1 MSDLFDRL
9 QSALGDTYRL
19 DTELSGGGMSRVFL
33 AEEKALNRKVVIKL
47 LPPEMAAGVN
57 IDRFERE
64 IQLAASLQHPHVVP
78 LLTAGSHDDLLYYVM
93 PFIEGESLRAKL
105 AREGELPI
113 GETLRIL
120 RDVADALAYAHRHKV
135 VHRDIK
141 PDNVMLSDDHALVTD
156 FGVAKAVTDS
166 TGGQSLTSMGVA
178 LGTPAYMSPEQAAAN
193 PQVDHRADIYALGAL
208 AYEMLCGRP
217 PFSGVNPQQVLAA
230 HVTQAPDPCTTHRTS
245 VPAGLNE
252 LVMRCLA
259 KLPADRWQRADE
271 LKTQFDSL
279 ATPPSGGVTPTGT
292 QPVAAVPSGAAGP
305 VGLAAMTPVKVAVL
319 FGAGAAF
326 VLVLVYMLMTVLGLP
341 SWVFVGAIALL
352 AVGLPIMLV
361 TGRHEQQR
369 AVAATTGMH
378 VTTPVGV
385 RKHFTWRR
393 ATLGGGLA
401 FAGLTVVTGGFMA
414 MRMLG
419 IGPVGT
425 LVASGVLDEQARL
438 VLADFENATSDST
451 LGETVA
457 ELFRIDLNE
466 SPAIT
471 LLSTGQVANVLAR
484 MERPE
489 DSPLTPGVASEIAIR
504 EGIKA
509 YLTGDIRSLGESY
522 LLAARLVSA
531 ETGEEFMSVS
541 EQANTSADIMEAVD
555 RMSTAFR
562 ERIGESYSSLRADPP
577 LERFTTSSLEALQ
590 LYAQATRASE
600 AGNLD
605 RAIALLEQPVAID
618 SAFAM
623 AWRRLGAF
631 MVRPGRGQGSEGR
644 DAIRRAYALRERLA
658 ERERYHVEAL
668 HGVYVEEDNDK
679 AVTAYLTILDKYPRD
694 ATALNNLGVAHARL
708 GNRRESARWYREG
721 IVRGVAPAISYTNL
735 IGAQTGLGD
744 LTAADTVLE
753 LFEAKFPDH
762 ASRFTTRAQLA
773 AASWDY
779 ESAAA
784 AIDDHFE
791 AYGSAP
797 DEESEGYGHRSVLA
811 AVQGKMD
818 ESQRWNRQGLFVDAE
833 RRDRFSH
840 EVRAVVE
847 ELESADLAIW
857 YDLDPPSP
865 DEYVEM
871 WDRWLETADNPMAAT
886 RWENT
891 VRTVARLGEATRA
904 QAMLDEY
911 RGRLSDEQREDRRL
925 PLLRSDAELALA
937 SDRADEAV
945 SLLRTA
951 RDVNTIPFFDRSL
964 AWLLAE
970 AYDESG
976 NADSAVVY
984 YELYLETHNIFQLFQ
999 DFTYLPAT
1007 LRRLGELYEERGDR
1021 DKAVEYYSRFVD
1033 LWAEADPELQAL
1045 VDDIR
1050 GRVARLV
1057 GEEQ

>member
-1 MSDLFDRL
+1 MPGLFERL
-9 QSALGDTYRL
+9 QTALGDTYRL
-19 DTELSGGGMSRVFL
+19 DKELGGGGMSRVFL
-33 AEEKALNRKVVIKL
+33 ADEKALNRKVVIKL
-47 LPPEMAAGVN
+47 LPPEMAGGVN

-78 LLTAGSHDDLLYYVM
+78 LLTAGSQDDLLYYVM

-105 AREGELPI
+105 AREGELPV

-141 PDNVMLSDDHALVTD
+141 PDNVLIADDHALVTD

-178 LGTPAYMSPEQAAAN
+178 LGTPAYMSPEQAAAS

-217 PFSGVNPQQVLAA
+217 PFSGANPQQVLSA

-245 VPAGLNE
+245 VPPALNE

-271 LKTQFDSL
+271 LKTQFDSM
-279 ATPPSGGVTPTGT
+279 ATPPSGGMTPTGT
-292 QPVAAVPSGAAGP
+292 QPVAAAPSGAAGP
-305 VGLAAMTPVKVAVL
+305 VGLAALTPAKVAAL
-319 FGAGAAF
+319 FGAGAAV
-326 VLVLVYMLMTVLGLP
+326 VLLLVYLLMTVLGLP
-341 SWVFVGAIALL
+341 NWVFVGAMALL
-352 AVGLPIMLV
+352 AIGLPIMLE

-385 RKHFTWRR
+385 QKHFTWRK

-401 FAGLTVVTGGFMA
+401 FVGLAVVAGAFMA

-438 VLADFENATSDST
+438 VLADFENSTSDST

-471 LLSTGQVANVLAR
+471 LLSAGQVANVLAR

-489 DSPLTPGVASEIAIR
+489 DTPLTSDIASEIAIR

-541 EQANTSADIMEAVD
+541 ERASTSADIMDAVD
-555 RMSTAFR
+555 KMSTAFR
-562 ERIGESYSSLRADPP
+562 ERIGESYTSLRADPP

-590 LYAQATRASE
+590 LYAQATDESQR
-600 AGNLD
+600 GNLD
-605 RAIALLEQPVAID
+605 RAIALLQRAVAID
-618 SAFAM
+618 SSFAM
-623 AWRRLGAF
+623 AWRRMGAF
-631 MVRPGRGQGSEGR
+631 MMRPGRGQGDEGR
-644 DAIRRAYALRERLA
+644 DALRRAYALRERLA

-668 HGVYVEEDNDK
+668 YASNVEDDDEK

-694 ATALNNLGVAHARL
+694 GTALNNIGVSYSAL
-708 GNRRESARWYREG
+708 GNRREAARWYREG
-721 IVRGVAPAISYTNL
+721 IVRGVAPDITYTNL
-735 IGAQTGLGD
+735 VSVQTGLGD
-744 LTAADTVLE
+744 LAAADTTLE
-753 LFEAKFPDH
+753 LFEAEFPDH
-762 ASRFTTRAQLA
+762 AGRHTTRAALA
-773 AASWDY
+773 TASGDY

-784 AIDDHFE
+784 AIDAHLE
-791 AYGSAP
+791 VYGSAA
-797 DEESEGYGHRSVLA
+797 DEESEGYEYRAVLA

-818 ESQRWNRQGLFVDAE
+818 DAARWHRQRRFVDAE
-833 RRDRFSH
+833 RRELFSH
-840 EVRAVVE
+840 ELRAVIQ
-847 ELESADLAIW
+847 ELEAAEFAIW

-865 DEYVEM
+865 DEYVEL
-871 WDRWLETADNPMAAT
+871 WNRWLETTDNLTAGGAWADAVQAL
-886 RWENT
+886 
-891 VRTVARLGEATRA
+891 ARLGDASRA
-904 QAMLDEY
+904 QPAGGPHAVRRRSRS
-911 RGRLSDEQREDRRL
+911 RGR
-925 PLLRSDAELALA
+925 P
-937 SDRADEAV
+937 
-945 SLLRTA
+945 
-951 RDVNTIPFFDRSL
+951 
-964 AWLLAE
+964 
-970 AYDESG
+970 SG
-976 NADSAVVY
+976 
-984 YELYLETHNIFQLFQ
+984 
-999 DFTYLPAT
+999 
-1007 LRRLGELYEERGDR
+1007 
-1021 DKAVEYYSRFVD
+1021 
-1033 LWAEADPELQAL
+1033 
-1045 VDDIR
+1045 
-1050 GRVARLV
+1050 
-1057 GEEQ
+1057 

>member
-19 DTELSGGGMSRVFL
+19 ERELGGGGMSRVYL
-33 AEEKALNRKVVIKL
+33 AEEKALHRKVVIKL
-47 LPPEMAAGVN
+47 LPPEMAAGVS
-57 IDRFERE
+57 IDRFRRE

-78 LLTAGSHDDLLYYVM
+78 LLTAGSQDDLLYYVM
-93 PFIEGESLRAKL
+93 PYIEGESLRAKL

-113 GETLRIL
+113 GQTLRIL

-141 PDNVMLSDDHALVTD
+141 PDNVMISDDHALVTD
-156 FGVAKAVTDS
+156 FGVAKAVSDS

-193 PQVDHRADIYALGAL
+193 PHVDHRADIYSLGAL
-208 AYEMLCGRP
+208 AYEMLCGQP
-217 PFSGVNPQQVLAA
+217 PFSGANPQQVLSA
-230 HVTQAPDPCTTHRTS
+230 HVTQAPEPCRTHRAS
-245 VPAGLNE
+245 VPAALDE

-271 LKTQFDSL
+271 LKTQFDSM
-279 ATPPSGGVTPTGT
+279 ATPQSGGMTPTGT
-292 QPVAAVPSGAAGP
+292 QPVAAVTSGTAGP
-305 VGLAAMTPVKVAVL
+305 VDLAAITPVKVAAL
-319 FGAGAAF
+319 FGAAAAL

-341 SWVFVGAIALL
+341 DWVFVGAIALL

-361 TGRHEQQR
+361 TGKHEQQR

-378 VTTPVGV
+378 VTTPVGMQQ
-385 RKHFTWRR
+385 HFTWRK
-393 ATLGGGLA
+393 AILGGGLA
-401 FAGLTVVTGGFMA
+401 FTALAVVAGGFMA
-414 MRMLG
+414 MRLLG

-438 VLADFENATSDST
+438 VLADFENSTSDST

-471 LLSTGQVANVLAR
+471 LLSTRQVLEVLRR
-484 MERPE
+484 MQRPE
-489 DSPLTPGVASEIAIR
+489 DTPLTPAVVSELAIR

-522 LLAARLVSA
+522 LIAARLVSA
-531 ETGEEFMSVS
+531 ETGEEFMSLS
-541 EQANTSADIMEAVD
+541 EQANTSADIMGAVD

-590 LYAQATRASE
+590 LYAQATRE
-600 AGNLD
+600 NELGNLD
-605 RAIALLEQPVAID
+605 RAIALLQRSVAID
-618 SAFAM
+618 STFAM

-631 MVRPGRGQGSEGR
+631 MARPGRGQGPESR
-644 DAIRRAYALRERLA
+644 DATRRAYALRGRLA
-658 ERERYHVEAL
+658 VRERYHVEAL
-668 HGVYVEEDNDK
+668 HATYVEQDDEK

-694 ATALNNLGVAHARL
+694 PTALNNLGVAYLRL
-708 GNRRESARWYREG
+708 GNRREAARWFSEG
-721 IVRGVAPAISYTNL
+721 IVRGVAPAIAYTNL
-735 IGAQTGLGD
+735 VRTEVTLGD
-744 LTAADTVLE
+744 LSAADSALE
-753 LFEAKFPDH
+753 LFEVKFPNH
-762 ASRFTTRAQLA
+762 TSRFTVRAGVA
-773 AASWDY
+773 TASWDY

-784 AIDDHFE
+784 AIDNHFE
-791 AYGSAP
+791 AYGSAAA
-797 DEESEGYGHRSVLA
+797 EESEGYQWRRVLA

-818 ESQRWNRQGLFVDAE
+818 GADRWNRQRLFVDAE
-833 RRDRFSH
+833 RRSLFSH
-840 EVRAVVE
+840 QERAVLE
-847 ELESADLAIW
+847 ELESTDLAIR

-865 DEYVEM
+865 EHYLET
-871 WDRWLETADNPMAAT
+871 WNRWLEITENPLGGG
-886 RWENT
+886 RWEDA
-891 VRTVARLGEATRA
+891 VHALARLGEASRA
-904 QAMLDEY
+904 QALLADY
-911 RGRLSDEQREDRRL
+911 RGRLSDEQRENRRVAL
-925 PLLRSDAELALA
+925 MRSDAEVALA
-937 SDRADEAV
+937 ADRADEAV

-951 RDVNTIPFFDRSL
+951 RDVTTRPGRDRNL

-976 NADSAVVY
+976 NADSAVAY
-984 YELYLETHNIFQLFQ
+984 YELYLETHSIRQIFQ
-999 DFTYLPAT
+999 DFRYLPGT

-1021 DKAVEYYSRFVD
+1021 EKAVEYYSRFMD
-1033 LWAEADPELQAL
+1033 LWTEADADLQPI
-1045 VDDIR
+1045 VEDIR

-1057 GEEQ
+1057 GER